1 MNLTK
6 PWGKLIE
13 PFVRFTMKNHE
24 FLFIFSVLMWSLP
37 AGRTS
42 SGTLETRYG
51 GGEELSRSRYFCSL
65 GDWVWV
71 VLWESISQEGQVICV
86 GWGMDDLVDWVFN
99 GVSVSARVRSILGQC
114 LVCTA
119 YCCRPLRRVPL
130 HDNVC
135 WQALQHPGWVSQS
148 IGQDWPRYSGL
159 QKGLNIS

>member
-13 PFVRFTMKNHE
+13 PFVRYTMKNHE

-99 GVSVSARVRSILGQC
+99 GVSVFSPRAVHSGTMPRVYRPLLPATPPCSPAWQC
-114 LVCTA
+114 LLASSTTP
-119 YCCRPLRRVPL
+119 R
-130 HDNVC
+130 
-135 WQALQHPGWVSQS
+135 VSQPVN
-148 IGQDWPRYSGL
+148 WPGL
-159 QKGLNIS
+159 TEIFWPPKRP